1 MAPAAVAGSIGPAR
15 ALAAGALAAGTVVL
29 AAGTVRR
36 MARSAGSGRV
46 TARLVSGG
54 RPSPSGAPVG
64 PRRALAVV
72 SSALRAADVDVDAGV
87 LTRRWAVVLAIGVVV
102 AAARWGAGG
111 VVVAVGLCVG
121 GPAAFL
127 AWRRGRAAQ
136 RYAAALPG
144 VLEAVAGK
152 LRAGASLP
160 DAVATSAD
168 DRTGSAT
175 LDADLAALS
184 RRVARG
190 QPFTIAVETWADGRP
205 VPGVG
210 LVAAALVLGSEAGGA
225 RARALD
231 GVAATLRDRR
241 ALEAEVDALSSQ
253 ARASAVVMM
262 GAPVVFAALG
272 LLSDPDVAAFLLRTP
287 AGLGCLA
294 GGLVLD
300 AVAGLWM
307 LRIAAGAR

>member
-1 MAPAAVAGSIGPAR
+1 MTAAPAAVAGSIGT
-15 ALAAGALAAGTVVL
+15 AGALAAGAVVV
-29 AAGTVRR
+29 AAGAARR
-36 MARSAGSGRV
+36 LARSAGSGRA
-46 TARLVSGG
+46 TARLVSDSSA
-54 RPSPSGAPVG
+54 RQPGAPG
-64 PRRALAVV
+64 PRRGLAVV

-87 LTRRWAVVLAIGVVV
+87 LTRRWAVVLTVGVVL
-102 AAARWGAGG
+102 AAARWGVGG

-127 AWRRGRAAQ
+127 AWRRGREAQ

-184 RRVARG
+184 RRVSRG
-190 QPFTIAVETWADGRP
+190 QPFTVAVETWADGRSA
-205 VPGVG
+205 PGVG

-225 RARALD
+225 RAKALD

-272 LLSDPDVAAFLLRTP
+272 LLSDPDVATFLLRTP

-307 LRIAAGAR
+307 LRIAAAAR